1 MRLLAVLPFLLATTA
16 FAEPATQPG
25 PVQDFSPEAFKS
37 HVAFLA
43 DDLLQGR
50 EPGTPGH
57 AIAMRY
63 VVSQFMAAGL
73 TPAGDNGGWYQKVPL
88 REARLVKDSGFVTIG
103 GRRHANGDAVMTGP
117 SMIEAHQN
125 RSAEVVFAGHCLYEP
140 SLHIDDFRGLDLKG
154 KMVAC
159 LPGFPKGL
167 PSETAAFLTDQ
178 RPRFIAQRGGIGTL
192 SLWDAER
199 EKRQPF
205 AKVVATIDN
214 PRMERLNPD
223 GSVFQFAP
231 GLVTGALLSRPAIEE
246 LFAGAPR
253 RFADVEREGMTR
265 SVKGFAL
272 KPRVTVERDTTWKT
286 IASANVVGMVR
297 GTDPAVS
304 GQYVVLGAHLD
315 HIGVGKPVGG
325 DAIYNGALDNGAGS
339 ATLIE
344 VAKATAAH
352 RPRRS
357 VLFISATAE
366 EKGLLGAEYYA
377 GNPTVPASSI
387 VSMIDLDMPIITYDF
402 TDVVAYGAE
411 HSSVATYVAAAASEM
426 GVKLSPDPLPEET
439 IFVRSDHYAFV
450 QKGVPAIMLATGFGG
465 EGAAAWGKFL
475 ATNYHQPSDDM
486 SLPIHWNQGARF
498 AELNWR
504 IMERIANA
512 PDVPRWY
519 HGDFFGDRFA
529 PAAPKIARK

>member
-1 MRLLAVLPFLLATTA
+1 MKPIAVLLLSLATSAMAT
-16 FAEPATQPG
+16 PAAAQE
-25 PVQDFSPEAFKS
+25 FSPDAFKS

-50 EPGTPGH
+50 QPGTAGH
-57 AIAMRY
+57 EIAMRY
-63 VVSQFMAAGL
+63 VVSQFLAAGL
-73 TPAGDNGGWYQKVPL
+73 TPAGDDGGWYQKVPL
-88 REARLVKDSGFVTIG
+88 REAQLVSGSGFVTIG
-103 GRRHANGDAVMTGP
+103 TKRRTNGDSVFAGP
-117 SMIEAHQN
+117 SLVEAKQN
-125 RSAEVVFAGHCLYEP
+125 LSADVVFAGHCLYEP
-140 SLHIDDFRGLDLKG
+140 SLHIDDFKGLDIKG
-154 KMVAC
+154 KFVAC

-178 RPRFIAQRGGIGTL
+178 RPRFVAQRGGIGMI

-199 EKRQPF
+199 EKRFPF
-205 AKVVATIDN
+205 ERVAATIDS

-231 GLVTGALLSRPAIEE
+231 GLVAGGILARPAIEE
-246 LFAGAPR
+246 LFVGAPR
-253 RFADVEREGMTR
+253 RFADVEKEAQTK

-272 KPRVTVERDTTWKT
+272 KQRVTVERETKWKT
-286 IASANVVGMVR
+286 IESANVVGKVK

-304 GQYVVLGAHLD
+304 GEHVVLGAHLD
-315 HIGVGKPVGG
+315 HIGIGKPVNG

-352 RPRRS
+352 PARRS

-387 VSMIDLDMPIITYDF
+387 VSMIDLDMPMITYDF
-402 TDVVAYGAE
+402 IDVVAYGAG
-411 HSSVATYVAAAASEM
+411 HSSVATFVAAAAAEM
-426 GVKLSPDPLPEET
+426 GVKLSPDPIPEET

-450 QKGVPAIMLATGFGG
+450 QKGVPAIMLATGYGG

-486 SLPIHWNQGARF
+486 SLPIHWDQGARF
-498 AELNWR
+498 AQLNWR
-504 IMERIANA
+504 IMERIANS
-512 PDVPRWY
+512 PDLPRWY
-519 HGDFFGDRFA
+519 KDDFFGDRFA
-529 PAAPKIARK
+529 PTAPKILRK